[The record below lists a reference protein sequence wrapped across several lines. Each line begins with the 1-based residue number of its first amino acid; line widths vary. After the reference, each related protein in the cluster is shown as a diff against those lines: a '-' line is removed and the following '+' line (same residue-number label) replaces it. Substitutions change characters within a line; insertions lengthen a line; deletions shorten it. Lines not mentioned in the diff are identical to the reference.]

1 MAVLVIVSA
10 STIANAQSGTSSLPQ
25 PFAYPSVEALVQ
37 QLRSEDD
44 SVRMKA
50 ATSVGLTDP
59 VGGSICSANEEVRV
73 HPISVGNGVD
83 SRLLSIKASSEC
95 RAMFLV
101 PMLRQGGSWVALK
114 PIRLSA
120 HYDDPNWRLESLVA
134 AGEEGIVVS
143 NQTVDWG
150 TGYLQRNMT
159 IYKVIGNEA
168 RIVFD
173 APEYIG
179 VGIPPAGMGP
189 GWKNGYEDVQRSKF
203 EFLRDT
209 NINGLSRIQEM
220 RTESAQK
227 RRFTVYRSY
236 VWEPS
241 LQAFRM
247 VGSTP

>member
-1 MAVLVIVSA
+1 
-10 STIANAQSGTSSLPQ
+10 
-25 PFAYPSVEALVQ
+25 
-37 QLRSEDD
+37 
-44 SVRMKA
+44 
-50 ATSVGLTDP
+50 
-59 VGGSICSANEEVRV
+59 
-73 HPISVGNGVD
+73 
-83 SRLLSIKASSEC
+83 
-95 RAMFLV
+95 MFLV

-227 RRFTVYRSY
+227 RRYRLSELC
-236 VWEPS
+236 VGALAS
-241 LQAFRM
+241 GLQNGGFYAVKALCDPYFLTPILLCAYALLLVVCKPWSR
-247 VGSTP
+247 ST